1 MNLLPDCDIVL
12 LKQCIFLK
20 ILSELNNMSNENS
33 IQKNWTSWHHLL
45 HKQILGNRTLIPDG
59 ANLLIA
65 VSGGQDSMTLLNLIN
80 DMKTQHNWFVN
91 VWHGDHQW
99 HEKSETYALDL
110 QSYCNKKNISFFFDR
125 ANKKNISSE
134 EKARDWRYE
143 KLIERANHLFI
154 ENQKETDIYLL
165 TGHTNTDNAETFL
178 LNLARGSNYAG
189 LSYIDKKRLLENNIF
204 LIRPLLIFSRED
216 TKEFCKLQ
224 NIPVWEDPTNC
235 DLKIKR
241 NLVRKKIIPILE
253 TMYPGCSKRINSF
266 AEKMSNYKNEQN
278 DLSQL
283 AFISCKDTLGLKRKL
298 LNSLCIEARCTI
310 LNTFLKRDCKK
321 QLSSKNITD
330 LASTIFD
337 KDRGQINLPEGL
349 KIVWDKDY
357 INLEKN

>member
-1 MNLLPDCDIVL
+1 
-12 LKQCIFLK
+12 
-20 ILSELNNMSNENS
+20 MSNENS

-45 HKQILGNRTLIPDG
+45 HKQILGNKTLIPDG

-134 EKARDWRYE
+134 EKARDWRYK

-283 AFISCKDTLGLKRKL
+283 AFISCKDTLGVKRKL

>member
-1 MNLLPDCDIVL
+1 
-12 LKQCIFLK
+12 
-20 ILSELNNMSNENS
+20 MSDKNS
-33 IQKNWTSWHHLL
+33 SQKNWTSWHHLL
-45 HKQILGNRTLIPDG
+45 HKEILGNKTLIPDG

-65 VSGGQDSMTLLNLIN
+65 VSGGQDSMALLNLIN

-99 HEKSETYALDL
+99 HEKSAKYALEL
-110 QSYCNKKNISFFFDR
+110 KSYCNKKNISFFFDR

-134 EKARDWRYE
+134 EKARDWRYK

-224 NIPVWEDPTNC
+224 NIPIWEDPTNC

-283 AFISCKDTLGLKRKL
+283 AFISCKDALGVKRKL

-321 QLSSKNITD
+321 QLSSKNITN
-330 LASTIFD
+330 LASAIFE
-337 KDRGQINLPEGL
+337 KDRGQINLPDGL

>member
-283 AFISCKDTLGLKRKL
+283 AFISCKDTLGVKRKL

-337 KDRGQINLPEGL
+337 KDIGQINLPEGL

>member
-1 MNLLPDCDIVL
+1 
-12 LKQCIFLK
+12 
-20 ILSELNNMSNENS
+20 MSNENS

-45 HKQILGNRTLIPDG
+45 HKQILGNKTLIPDG

-283 AFISCKDTLGLKRKL
+283 AFISCKDTLGVKRKL

>member
-1 MNLLPDCDIVL
+1 
-12 LKQCIFLK
+12 
-20 ILSELNNMSNENS
+20 MSNENS
-33 IQKNWTSWHHLL
+33 IQKNWTCWHHLL
-45 HKQILGNRTLIPDG
+45 HKQILGNKTLIPDG

-110 QSYCNKKNISFFFDR
+110 QTYCNKKNISFFFDR

-134 EKARDWRYE
+134 EKARDWRYK
-143 KLIERANHLFI
+143 KLVERANHLFI

-216 TKEFCKLQ
+216 TMEFCKLQ
-224 NIPVWEDPTNC
+224 NIPILEDPTNC

-253 TMYPGCSKRINSF
+253 TMYPGFSKRINSF
-266 AEKMSNYKNEQN
+266 AEKMTNYKNEQN

-283 AFISCKDTLGLKRKL
+283 AFISCKDALGVKRKL

-321 QLSSKNITD
+321 QLSSKNINN
-330 LASTIFD
+330 LASAIFD
-337 KDRGQINLPEGL
+337 KDRGQINLPDGL

>member
-12 LKQCIFLK
+12 LKQCIFFK

-134 EKARDWRYE
+134 EKARDWRYK

-283 AFISCKDTLGLKRKL
+283 AFISCKDALGVKRKL

>member
-224 NIPVWEDPTNC
+224 NIPIWEDPTNC

-283 AFISCKDTLGLKRKL
+283 AFISCKDTLGVKRKL

-337 KDRGQINLPEGL
+337 KDRGQINLPDGL